1 MKRIFSRFALLSL
14 GCIGALALVMS
25 FVLSS
30 LLTRAAFDWEWEN
43 TAALVRREVR
53 MAGLQTVFVTPGDP
67 KERERWGRQFSGLLT
82 SLPEVVRIKVWDS
95 QARILWSDEPHLI
108 GRQFSDNEE
117 LGNALQGK
125 LEVEIKSL
133 SKEENGYER
142 LAFTTLAEVY
152 VPIFSDDGRVL
163 GVVEVY
169 KTPERLLATIR
180 WGRIA
185 IWSISFAGALMLY
198 LVMHPLLTHVY
209 RKDIEEETLR
219 AEAGRLEAE
228 MAKRTEQL
236 FQAQKMEAVGQL
248 AGGIAHDFNN
258 LLTIITGQAEILSRG
273 VPAEDPLAQGLGIIE
288 KTAERAGA
296 LTRQLLAYSR
306 KQVLQRRVLNLNSVV
321 SDMEKLLRPLIGEH
335 IALITVLD
343 PGLCPVSVDQGQ
355 IGQVILNLAVNARD
369 AMPRGGQL
377 VLKTANVQL
386 DDASARRQA
395 GPRAGR
401 YAVLAVTDTGM
412 GMDTLTQAR
421 IFEPFFTTKGPGKG
435 TGLGLA
441 TVYGIVQQHGGF
453 VAVESAPGLGTTFKI
468 HLPQM
473 QAALQPATAHSTVP
487 VTPRGSGTV
496 LVVEDEYELRILATQ
511 ILREHGYT
519 VLAAADGEAAL
530 RMAAEH
536 PGPLHL
542 LLTDV
547 VMPYLNGWE
556 LAQRLTAARPE
567 TKVLYMTGYT
577 DIAAVHDTASGAAV
591 LEKPFTPAVLV
602 RKVHELVHAASES
615 SEPARHA

>member
-258 LLTIITGQAEILSRG
+258 LLTAITGYAEL
-273 VPAEDPLAQGLGIIE
+273 ALDTDEDDEIRSDLLGIRD
-288 KTAERAGA
+288 TAERAGA
-296 LTRQLLAYSR
+296 LTGQLLTFSR
-306 KQVLQRRVLNLNSVV
+306 RSATEPRFVDLNELVASTIP
-321 SDMEKLLRPLIGEH
+321 MLGRLIGED
-335 IALITVLD
+335 VELD
-343 PGLCPVSVDQGQ
+343 ARLAPVRLPVYADPVHLE
-355 IGQVILNLAVNARD
+355 QVILNLSLNGRD
-369 AMPRGGQL
+369 AMPNGGRL
-377 VLKTANVQL
+377 RIETTKDEL
-386 DDASARRQA
+386 
-395 GPRAGR
+395 GFW
-401 YAVLAVTDTGM
+401 AVLEVSDEGV
-412 GMDTLTQAR
+412 GMDEATRAH
-421 IFEPFFTTKGPGKG
+421 IFEPFFTTKDIGKG
-435 TGLGLA
+435 TGLGLS
-441 TVYGIVQQHGGF
+441 TVYAIVQEAEGTIDLIS
-453 VAVESAPGLGTTFKI
+453 EPGQGTTFQI
-468 HLPQM
+468 RFPLTAEEFLP
-473 QAALQPATAHSTVP
+473 ADTDERPRRADR
-487 VTPRGSGTV
+487 RGSETI
-496 LVVEDEYELRILATQ
+496 LVVEDEERVRELASRVLTGKGYRVLEASTGEEALRILQETEVE
-511 ILREHGYT
+511 L
-519 VLAAADGEAAL
+519 V
-530 RMAAEH
+530 
-536 PGPLHL
+536 
-542 LLTDV
+542 LTDI
-547 VMPYLNGWE
+547 VMPGMTGTE
-556 LAQRLTAARPE
+556 LAEQLARRFPDLPI
-567 TKVLYMTGYT
+567 VFMSGYPGEGGRYGT
-577 DIAAVHDTASGAAV
+577 LPAGA
-591 LEKPFTPAVLV
+591 LLIQKPFTPALLLDRVGEGLD
-602 RKVHELVHAASES
+602 RGAKTAAWSK
-615 SEPARHA
+615 